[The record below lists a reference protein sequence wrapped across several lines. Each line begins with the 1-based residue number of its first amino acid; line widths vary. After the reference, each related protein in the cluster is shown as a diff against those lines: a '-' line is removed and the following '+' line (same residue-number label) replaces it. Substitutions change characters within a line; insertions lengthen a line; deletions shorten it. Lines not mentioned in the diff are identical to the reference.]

1 MLLHSQSKSAVKRK
15 SKTPRL
21 NGRST
26 QCFHLI
32 PTLVDV
38 VRCFPKHEV
47 LARFRVNEIL
57 DLVPSEDNGNYGLKV
72 SIDTDFGPIY
82 VSIASKKLLTVK
94 QSIVCASCSAKGSY
108 FLLLRNPH
116 AKGRASLELFTEDDR
131 LLTRDHIMPR
141 SLGGSND
148 MSNSQT
154 MCLTCN
160 SKKGSKL
167 PEC

>member
-1 MLLHSQSKSAVKRK
+1 VKRK
-15 SKTPRL
+15 RKATKL

-26 QCFHLI
+26 ERFHLI

-47 LARFRVNEIL
+47 LARFNVDEIL
-57 DLVPSEDNGNYGLKV
+57 NLVPSEDNGNYGLKAA
-72 SIDTDFGPIY
+72 IETDFGTIY
-82 VSIASKKLLTVK
+82 VSIASKKLLTFK
-94 QSIVCASCSAKGSY
+94 QSIICASCDAKVAY

-116 AKGRASLELFTEDDR
+116 AKGRASLELFTEDNK

-160 SKKGSKL
+160 SKKGSKA
-167 PEC
+167 PGH

>member
-1 MLLHSQSKSAVKRK
+1 M
-15 SKTPRL
+15 
-21 NGRST
+21 
-26 QCFHLI
+26 HLI
-32 PTLVDV
+32 PILVDV

-47 LARFRVNEIL
+47 LAKFSVDEIL
-57 DLVPSEDNGNYGLKV
+57 ELVPSEDNGNYGLKAA
-72 SIDTDFGPIY
+72 IETDFGTIY
-82 VSIASKKLLTVK
+82 VSIASKKLLTFK
-94 QSIVCASCSAKGSY
+94 QSIICASCESKGSY

-116 AKGRASLELFTEDDR
+116 AKGRASLELFTDDNK

-160 SKKGSKL
+160 SKKGSKV
-167 PEC
+167 PGH

>member
-1 MLLHSQSKSAVKRK
+1 MK
-15 SKTPRL
+15 SKVCKL

-26 QCFHLI
+26 HRLHLI

-47 LARFRVNEIL
+47 LARFEVDEIL
-57 DLVPSEDNGNYGLKV
+57 KLVPSVDSGNYGLKAA
-72 SIDTDFGPIY
+72 IETDFGTIY
-82 VSIASKKLLTVK
+82 VSIASKKLLTFK
-94 QSIVCASCSAKGSY
+94 HSIVCAECQAKGSY

-116 AKGRASLELFTEDDR
+116 AKGRASLELFTDCNK
-131 LLTRDHIMPR
+131 LLTRDHIMPK
-141 SLGGSND
+141 SLGGGNE

-160 SKKGSKL
+160 SKKGST
-167 PEC
+167 PPGD

>member
-1 MLLHSQSKSAVKRK
+1 MKRK
-15 SKTPRL
+15 SKAPKL
-21 NGRST
+21 DGRST
-26 QCFHLI
+26 GRFHLI

-47 LARFRVNEIL
+47 LARFNVDEIL
-57 DLVPSEDNGNYGLKV
+57 DMVPSEDTGNYGLKAAV
-72 SIDTDFGPIY
+72 ETDFGTIY
-82 VSIASKKLLTVK
+82 VSIASKKLLTFK
-94 QSIVCASCSAKGSY
+94 QSTICASCNTKGSY

-116 AKGRASLELFTEDDR
+116 AKGRASLELFTEDDK

-160 SKKGSKL
+160 SKKGSKV
-167 PEC
+167 PGH